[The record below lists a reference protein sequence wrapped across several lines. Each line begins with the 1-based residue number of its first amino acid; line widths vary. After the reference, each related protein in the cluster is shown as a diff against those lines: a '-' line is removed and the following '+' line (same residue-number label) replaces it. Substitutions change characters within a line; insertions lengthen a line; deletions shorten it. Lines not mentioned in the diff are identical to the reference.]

1 MSEVITQGFCDCEEP
16 STATA
21 TGAAE
26 IIYGEMTM
34 HSPSRPAPMDKSS
47 KEPVL
52 LMPSLPLPLPLS
64 IVFRSD
70 AMATG
75 DA

>member
-1 MSEVITQGFCDCEEP
+1 MDEVITQGFCDAREP
-16 STATA
+16 RTAAVNGATEDICDRTA
-21 TGAAE
+21 A
-26 IIYGEMTM
+26 

-52 LMPSLPLPLPLS
+52 LMPSLPLPLPVS

-75 DA
+75 DV